1 MIDEGIKAIVFGEE
15 KTFARGTTFEDIIKE
30 YKDKFEFPIVV
41 AREKGIYK
49 ELSEL
54 VEGGSE
60 IEFFDLMSGEG
71 NRIYLNGLIYLLIYS
86 IRELYGKKT
95 KVFVRYSI
103 DKGLYITVDKKLTKD
118 MIKEIKNK
126 MLEVSEQDIKI
137 TPRNV
142 SRLEAIDYFEKN
154 GDTDKSSMLKY
165 NTNSY
170 ITLYQLGHMYDFYFS
185 KMPTSTGVLNR
196 FNIEYLN
203 EEGLVLMFPHRYS
216 NGEVSKYHHIPQR
229 FDVYHEY
236 QDWVRIMN
244 ITNAADLNDIVSQ
257 GKMGNLIRLD
267 ETIQASRLLNI
278 AREIHSH
285 KDRLKIILIAG
296 PSSSGKTTTSIKL
309 TNYLTSFGI
318 NPVQISMDDYFV
330 SRKKTP
336 KKKDGTYDYECLE
349 AVNVEL
355 FNENVDKLLN
365 GEEIVAPVYNFL
377 TGEPEYKLP
386 MKLGKNDVLV
396 IEGIH
401 ALNPAIL
408 SNIPRSKKYKMYI
421 SPMTGISIDNH
432 NRIST
437 SDNRLLRRIIRD
449 NRTRGHK
456 VEKTLASWKDV
467 REGEEKYIFPYQS
480 EANVTFN
487 TALIYELGILK
498 TYAEPLLYSV
508 DPKSEYY
515 NEAKRLINLLK
526 TFLPMPSEDIPDD
539 SLLREF
545 IGGSCFKVT

>member
-30 YKDKFEFPIVV
+30 YKDKFEIPIVV

-203 EEGLVLMFPHRYS
+203 EEGLILMFPHRYS

-229 FDVYHEY
+229 FDVYQEY
-236 QDWVRIMN
+236 QEWVRIMN

-267 ETIQASRLLNI
+267 EIIQASRLLNI

-449 NRTRGHK
+449 NRTRGYE

>member
-41 AREKGIYK
+41 ARERGIYK

>member
-1 MIDEGIKAIVFGEE
+1 MIDESIKAIVFGEE
-15 KTFARGTTFEDIIKE
+15 KTFARGTTFEDVIKE
-30 YKDKFEFPIVV
+30 YKDKFQFPIVV

-60 IEFFDLMSGEG
+60 LEFFDLMSGEG

-86 IRELYGKKT
+86 IRELYGKTT
-95 KVFVRYSI
+95 KVYVRYSI
-103 DKGLYITVDKKLTKD
+103 DKGLYITTDKKLTKE
-118 MIKEIKNK
+118 MVKEIKNK
-126 MLEVSEQDIKI
+126 MLEVSEQDIRI

-154 GDTDKSSMLKY
+154 GDTDKSAMLQY

-185 KMPTSTGVLNR
+185 KMPTSTGILNR
-196 FNIEYLN
+196 FNLEYLN
-203 EEGLVLMFPHRYS
+203 EEGLVLMYPHRYS
-216 NGEVSKYHHIPQR
+216 NGEVSKYHHIQQR
-229 FDVYHEY
+229 FDVYNEY
-236 QDWVRIMN
+236 QDWVQIMN
-244 ITNAADLNDIVSQ
+244 ITNAADLNNIVSQ

-285 KDRLKIILIAG
+285 KDRIKIILIAG

-318 NPVQISMDDYFV
+318 NPVQITMDDYFV

-336 KKKDGTYDYECLE
+336 KKKDGSYDYECLE
-349 AVNVEL
+349 AVNVDL

-365 GEEIVAPVYNFL
+365 GEEIIAPEYNFL

-456 VEKTLASWKDV
+456 VERTLEAWKDV

-508 DPKSEYY
+508 DPRSEYY

>member
-1 MIDEGIKAIVFGEE
+1 MIDESLKTIVFGEE
-15 KTFARGTTFEDIIKE
+15 KTIMSGTTFEDIAKE
-30 YKDKFEFPIVV
+30 FQSKFEYPIVV
-41 AREKGIYK
+41 AKEKGIYK
-49 ELSEL
+49 ELSEPIA
-54 VEGGSE
+54 GNSE
-60 IEFFDLMSGEG
+60 IEFFDFTSSEG
-71 NRIYLNGLIYLLIYS
+71 NRIYLNGLVYLLIYS
-86 IRELYGKKT
+86 VKELYGKNT
-95 KVFVRYSI
+95 KLKVRYTI
-103 DKGLYITVDKKLTKD
+103 DKGLYITISKKITKE
-118 MIKEIKNK
+118 MIKEIKSK
-126 MLEVSEQDIKI
+126 MLEVVNQDIKFS
-137 TPRNV
+137 PKNV
-142 SRLEAIDYFEKN
+142 SRLEAIDYFEKL

-170 ITLYQLGHMYDFYFS
+170 ITLYKLGSMYDFYFS
-185 KMPTSTGVLNR
+185 KMPTTTAILNH

-203 EEGLVLMFPHRYS
+203 EEGFILMYPNRY
-216 NGEVSKYHHIPQR
+216 NGGKVEKYQHHQQR
-229 FDVYHEY
+229 FDVYNEYHE
-236 QDWVRIMN
+236 WVKIMN
-244 ITNAADLNDIVSQ
+244 VRNSSDLNGIVSG
-257 GKMGNLIRLD
+257 GKIGNLIRLD

-278 AREIHSH
+278 AREIYSH
-285 KDRLKIILIAG
+285 KERLKIILIAG

-309 TNYLTSFGI
+309 TNYLTSFGL
-318 NPVQISMDDYFV
+318 NPIQISMDDYFI
-330 SRKKTP
+330 SRKETP
-336 KKKDGTYDYECLE
+336 KKPDGSYDYECLE
-349 AVNVEL
+349 AVNTEL

-365 GEEIVAPVYNFL
+365 GEEIIAPVYNFL

-401 ALNPAIL
+401 ALNPEIL
-408 SNIPRSKKYKMYI
+408 KNIPRSRKYKMYI
-421 SPMTGISIDNH
+421 SPMTGINIDNH

-437 SDNRLLRRIIRD
+437 SDNRLLRRLIRD

-456 VEKTLASWKDV
+456 VEKTLETWKDV
-467 REGEEKYIFPYQS
+467 REGEEKYIFPYQD

>member
-1 MIDEGIKAIVFGEE
+1 MIDENLKIKVFGEE
-15 KTFARGTTFEDIIKE
+15 KTIVSGTTFEDIAKE
-30 YKDKFEFPIVV
+30 YQSKFEYPIVV
-41 AREKGIYK
+41 AKEKGIYK
-49 ELSEL
+49 ELSEI
-54 VEGGSE
+54 VEGNSE
-60 IEFFDLMSGEG
+60 IEFFDYSSGEG

-86 IRELYGKKT
+86 TKELYGKNT
-95 KVFVRYSI
+95 KLYVRYTI
-103 DKGLYITVDKKLTKD
+103 DKGLYITINKKLTKD
-118 MIKEIKNK
+118 MIKEIKTK
-126 MLEVSEQDIKI
+126 MLEVVEQDIKI
-137 TPRNV
+137 LSKNV
-142 SRLEAIDYFEKN
+142 SRLEAIDYFEKL
-154 GDTDKSSMLKY
+154 GDTDKSSMLRY

-170 ITLYQLGHMYDFYFS
+170 ITLYKLGNMYDFYFS
-185 KMPTSTGVLNR
+185 KMPTSTGILNN
-196 FNIEYLN
+196 FNLEYLN
-203 EEGLVLMFPHRYS
+203 EEGFILMYPNRYDL
-216 NGEVSKYHHIPQR
+216 GKIGKYQHHQQR
-229 FDVYHEY
+229 FDVYNEY
-236 QDWVRIMN
+236 QEWVKLMN
-244 ITNAADLNDIVSQ
+244 VKNASDLNDIVSS
-257 GKMGNLIRLD
+257 GKIGNLIRLD

-278 AREIHSH
+278 AKEIYSH

-309 TNYLTSFGI
+309 TNYLTSFGL
-318 NPVQISMDDYFV
+318 NPIQISMDDYFL
-330 SRKKTP
+330 SRRETP
-336 KKKDGTYDYECLE
+336 KKEDGSYDYECLE
-349 AVNVEL
+349 AVNTEL

-365 GEEIVAPVYNFL
+365 GEEIIAPVYNFL

-401 ALNPAIL
+401 ALNPEIL
-408 SNIPRSKKYKMYI
+408 KNIPRSRKYKMYI
-421 SPMTGISIDNH
+421 SPMTGINIDNH

-437 SDNRLLRRIIRD
+437 SDNRLLRRIVRD
-449 NRTRGHK
+449 NRTRGYK
-456 VEKTLASWKDV
+456 VERTLEAWKDV
-467 REGEEKYIFPYQS
+467 REGEEKYIFPYQD

-515 NEAKRLINLLK
+515 NEAKRLINILK

>member
-30 YKDKFEFPIVV
+30 YKDKFEIPIVV
-41 AREKGIYK
+41 AKEKGIYK

-86 IRELYGKKT
+86 IKELYGKKT
-95 KVFVRYSI
+95 KVYVRYSI
-103 DKGLYITVDKKLTKD
+103 DKGLYITLDKKLTKD

-185 KMPTSTGVLNR
+185 KMPTSTGVLNK

-203 EEGLVLMFPHRYS
+203 EEGLVLMYPHRYS
-216 NGEVSKYHHIPQR
+216 NGEVSKYHHIQQR

-285 KDRLKIILIAG
+285 KERLKIILIAG

>member
-30 YKDKFEFPIVV
+30 YRDKFEFPIVV
-41 AREKGIYK
+41 AKEKGIYK

-71 NRIYLNGLIYLLIYS
+71 NRVYLNGLIYLLIYS

-95 KVFVRYSI
+95 KVYVRYSI
-103 DKGLYITVDKKLTKD
+103 DKGLYITLDKKLTKD

-185 KMPTSTGVLNR
+185 KMPTSTGILNR

-229 FDVYHEY
+229 FEVYHEY

-508 DPKSEYY
+508 DPRSEYY

>member
-1 MIDEGIKAIVFGEE
+1 MMDESIKAIVFGEE
-15 KTFARGTTFEDIIKE
+15 KTLARGTTFEDIIKE
-30 YKDKFEFPIVV
+30 YRDKFEFPIVI
-41 AREKGIYK
+41 AKEKGIYK

-54 VEGGSE
+54 VEGDCE
-60 IEFFDLMSGEG
+60 VEFFDLLSGEG
-71 NRIYLNGLIYLLIYS
+71 NRVYLNGLIYLFIYS
-86 IRELYGKKT
+86 VKELYGKNT
-95 KVFVRYSI
+95 KVYVRYSI
-103 DKGLYITVDKKLTKD
+103 DKGLYISLDKKLTKE
-118 MIKEIKNK
+118 MVKEIKNK
-126 MLEVSEQDIKI
+126 MLEVSNQDIRI

-142 SRLEAIDYFEKN
+142 ARLEAIEYFEKM
-154 GDTDKSSMLKY
+154 GDIDKVAMLKY

-185 KMPTSTGVLNR
+185 KMPTSTGILNR
-196 FNIEYLN
+196 FNLEYLN
-203 EEGLVLMFPHRYS
+203 EDGLILMYPHRYS
-216 NGEVSKYHHIPQR
+216 NGEIGKYHHHEQR
-229 FDVYHEY
+229 FDVYNEY
-236 QDWVRIMN
+236 QEWVQMMKVS
-244 ITNAADLNDIVSQ
+244 NASDLNDIASQ
-257 GKMGNLIRLD
+257 GKIGNLIRLD
-267 ETIQASRLLNI
+267 ETIQASRLLTI
-278 AREIHSH
+278 AKDIYSH

-336 KKKDGTYDYECLE
+336 KKKDGNYDYECLE
-349 AVNVEL
+349 AVNTEL
-355 FNENVDKLLN
+355 FNENIDKLLN
-365 GEEIVAPVYNFL
+365 GEEIIAPVYNFI

-401 ALNPAIL
+401 ALNPSIL

-456 VEKTLASWKDV
+456 VEKTLATWKDV

-498 TYAEPLLYSV
+498 TYVEPLLYSV

-526 TFLPMPSEDIPDD
+526 TFLPIPSEDIPDD

>member
-30 YKDKFEFPIVV
+30 YKDKFEIPIVV

>member
-30 YKDKFEFPIVV
+30 YKEKFEFPIVV
-41 AREKGIYK
+41 AKEKGIYK

-54 VEGGSE
+54 IEGGSE

-95 KVFVRYSI
+95 KVYVRYSI
-103 DKGLYITVDKKLTKD
+103 DKGLYITLDKKLTKE

-126 MLEVSEQDIKI
+126 MLEVSEQDIRI

-185 KMPTSTGVLNR
+185 KMPTSTGLLNK

-203 EEGLVLMFPHRYS
+203 EEGLVLMYPHRYS
-216 NGEVSKYHHIPQR
+216 NGEVSKYHHIQQR

>member
-1 MIDEGIKAIVFGEE
+1 MIDESIKATVFGEE
-15 KTFARGTTFEDIIKE
+15 KTFARGTTFEDVVKE
-30 YKDKFEFPIVV
+30 YKDKFKFPIVV
-41 AREKGIYK
+41 AKEKGIYK

-54 VEGGSE
+54 VEGGSQ

-86 IRELYGKKT
+86 IRELYGRKT

-103 DKGLYITVDKKLTKD
+103 DKGLYITTDKKLTKE
-118 MIKEIKNK
+118 MVKEIKNK
-126 MLEVSEQDIKI
+126 MMEVVEQDIRI

-154 GDTDKSSMLKY
+154 GDTDKSAMLQY

-185 KMPTSTGVLNR
+185 KMPTSTGVLNK
-196 FNIEYLN
+196 FNLEYLN
-203 EEGLVLMFPHRYS
+203 EEGLVLMYPHRYS
-216 NGEVSKYHHIPQR
+216 DGEVSKYHHIQQR

-236 QDWVRIMN
+236 QDWVQIMN

-278 AREIHSH
+278 AREIHDH
-285 KDRLKIILIAG
+285 KDRIKIILIAG

-330 SRKKTP
+330 SRAKTP

-349 AVNVEL
+349 AVNIDL
-355 FNENVDKLLN
+355 FNENIDKLLN
-365 GEEIVAPVYNFL
+365 GEEIIAPEYNFL
-377 TGEPEYKLP
+377 SGEPEYTKP
-386 MKLGKNDVLV
+386 MKLGKKDVLV

-401 ALNPAIL
+401 ALNPTIL
-408 SNIPRSKKYKMYI
+408 NNIPRSKKYKMYI

-456 VEKTLASWKDV
+456 VEKTLEAWKDV
-467 REGEEKYIFPYQS
+467 REGEEKYIFPYQA

-508 DPKSEYY
+508 DPRSEYY

-545 IGGSCFKVT
+545 IGGSCFKVI